1 MTLDKELIELIS
13 RHLKDLESD
22 LGTPLD
28 NDPDAE
34 TALFGEGGRLDSMGL
49 VTLVLDVEQAIQ
61 DRFGKAISL
70 ADEKAM
76 SQRHSPYATV
86 GSLANYAQS
95 VLDRAG

>member
-1 MTLDKELIELIS
+1 MSLDRELIEIIS

-22 LGTPLD
+22 LETPFEE
-28 NDPDAE
+28 DPNAE

-61 DRFGKAISL
+61 DRFGRAISL

-86 GSLANYAQS
+86 GSLAGYAQS
-95 VLDRAG
+95 VLGRVD